1 MIRVQGLTKG
11 FDGLTVLD
19 GINLAIQEGKTTVI
33 LGPSGQG
40 KTVLIKCLIRLL
52 EPDKGSIRFGD
63 TDILRL
69 SRERLRKW
77 RRQAALVFQE
87 NALFDFIDVRENLSL
102 YLRMHCRMGD
112 EEIAQEVG
120 NSIAY
125 VGLERDVLEKYPE
138 DLSGGMKKR
147 AAIAR
152 ALLQKPRYLF
162 IDEPTAGLDDGNSRK
177 VRDLIRMIHS
187 ESDATIIAVTHDIDL
202 MRAVADQVVMIKHG
216 RVDFAGGHHE
226 VGDSAIYNLYQG
238 RDDVS

>member
-1 MIRVQGLTKG
+1 MIQIQGLTKG
-11 FDGLTVLD
+11 FEGLTVLD
-19 GINLAIQEGKTTVI
+19 GIDLAIREGETTVI

-40 KTVLIKCLIRLL
+40 KTVLIKCLVRLL
-52 EPDKGSIRFGD
+52 EPEKGSIRFGD

-77 RRQAALVFQE
+77 RRQVALVFQE

-102 YLRMHCRMGD
+102 YLRMHGRMGE

-120 NSIAY
+120 NSMAY
-125 VGLERDVLEKYPE
+125 VGLGRDVLEKYPE
-138 DLSGGMKKR
+138 DLSCGMKKR

-216 RVDFAGGHHE
+216 RVDFTGGQHE
-226 VGDSAIYNLYQG
+226 VGDAVIHDLYQG